1 MGADWVKVAHAYLY
15 IGDFARAR
23 DAFAK
28 AIESDPENPEC
39 YLFASVTALRN
50 GEYELALTWAQ
61 TAARLAP
68 HDRLC
73 QAHVRIV
80 AATCLTAAGEQL
92 ALAGDAA
99 AAHDCFA
106 AALQLDPGNATA
118 RSGVQQTETG
128 RAALTSSGA
137 AEPPGQKEDTQ

>member
-1 MGADWVKVAHAYLY
+1 DWVKVAHAYLY

-23 DAFAK
+23 EAFAK
-28 AIESDPENPEC
+28 AIQDNPENPEC

-50 GEYELALTWAQ
+50 GEYELALSWAQ

-68 HDRLC
+68 DDRLC

-80 AATCLTAAGEQL
+80 AATCLTAAGERL
-92 ALAGDAA
+92 ALAGDTA
-99 AAHDCFA
+99 AAHDCFE

-118 RSGVQQTETG
+118 RSGMQQTTADH
-128 RAALTSSGA
+128 AACPFPGA
-137 AEPPGQKEDTQ
+137 AEPHESKEETQ